1 MVHRL
6 TNSAAAEMIDRCAR
20 CKSSSHL
27 KKSLP
32 LLFQAPST
40 IFPKGFEDVGA
51 NILTKNVHTAV
62 RCTYDCV
69 YRICC
74 YNYGHAQG
82 KYCESMAHLDRCIG
96 KRFGNDQFWNC
107 RPMLEGAMH
116 MLTVSN
122 VFKARFTN
130 KFNLYVFLY
139 NLLRQLCCLP
149 SSPSVF
155 WQCGQIQFVRLTH
168 FCPVVK
174 KGPIEPKPRFYR
186 TVL

>member
-32 LLFQAPST
+32 LLFHPPST

-74 YNYGHAQG
+74 YNYGHAQV
-82 KYCESMAHLDRCIG
+82 KYCESMAHLDRCIENVSATTSFEIAAPCS
-96 KRFGNDQFWNC
+96 KAPCTCSRLAMFSRLDLQTSLTCRFVVQFIKAN
-107 RPMLEGAMH
+107 MLPAE
-116 MLTVSN
+116 
-122 VFKARFTN
+122 
-130 KFNLYVFLY
+130 
-139 NLLRQLCCLP
+139 LP
-149 SSPSVF
+149 RV
-155 WQCGQIQFVRLTH
+155 C
-168 FCPVVK
+168 
-174 KGPIEPKPRFYR
+174 
-186 TVL
+186 